1 MSRGFES
8 HTLRTERHRVS
19 EKNRDR
25 RTVARHG
32 QLRSPGAF
40 GQLMRI
46 VGIALAVVLVS
57 GVSVAAAVLYDMT
70 SDYTASSVE
79 LEGQRDI
86 PPDIAAFEGGFNLLL
101 VGVDTCE
108 EEYAHLFGKRCDSSM
123 VRSTLNDVN
132 ILVHVSDEPRK
143 VTAISFPRDL
153 MVPIPSCTDEDGRT
167 YSAMSSQP
175 LNVAWGYGG
184 LNCVAQTI
192 GQLSGQSVDFA
203 AAVTFGGVIEITDA
217 IGGVEVCV
225 ENRIRDSHTG
235 LNMEAGTHTVSGK
248 QALQFLRTRYGVGDG
263 SDLGRIGNQQQ
274 YMSSLVRKLVSE
286 DVLTDPPT
294 LFNLARTGLNNVTA
308 SSSLTNPILVGQ
320 IALVMKDVPFEDIV
334 FVQYPNGSSRA
345 QPDKVMPNYEAADAL
360 WAALAENKSIAITHR
375 PTGNDGVVLKGDES
389 SEAGGEETEPDAV
402 DAETP
407 EETDVVTLPESIRG
421 NSVAQ
426 KTCSNGSA
434 RG

>member
-1 MSRGFES
+1 M
-8 HTLRTERHRVS
+8 S

-32 QLRSPGAF
+32 QLRSPGAL

-46 VGIALAVVLVS
+46 VGIVLAVVLVS
-57 GVSVAAAVLYDMT
+57 GVSVAAVVLYDMT

-79 LEGQRDI
+79 LEGQREI

-108 EEYAHLFGKRCDSSM
+108 EEYAHHFGKRCDSSKT
-123 VRSTLNDVN
+123 RSTLNDVN

-143 VTAISFPRDL
+143 VTAVSFPRDTML
-153 MVPIPSCTDEDGRT
+153 PIPSCTDEDGRT

-175 LNVAWGYGG
+175 LYSAWSYGG

-192 GQLSGQSVDFA
+192 SAISDQSVDFA

-235 LNMEAGTHTVSGK
+235 LNLAEGNHTVSGV

-263 SDLGRIGNQQQ
+263 SDLGRISNQQQ

-294 LFNLARTGLNNVTA
+294 LFNLARTGLNNVQA

-334 FVQYPNGSSRA
+334 FVQYPTGSSRA
-345 QPDKVMPNYEAADAL
+345 QPGRVVPNYEAAEVL
-360 WAALAENKSIAITHR
+360 WTALAENKSLEITSTHQ
-375 PTGNDGVVLKGDES
+375 NDGVVVREEEP
-389 SEAGGEETEPDAV
+389 SEAEGEQEPDVVETESP
-402 DAETP
+402 AET
-407 EETDVVTLPESIRG
+407 EVVALPETVRG

-426 KTCSNGSA
+426 KTCSNG